1 MTWITGNIRSIALN
15 LIWWFDFRAMSRQ
28 FSCPC
33 SNPILELTLELAI
46 IRFIS
51 LYIAVY
57 IYNYNFEYIRVH
69 TQIYIYTHIVY
80 IYAHIVYIYIY
91 THTLIFLCWSLVQ
104 FYLQKAVSPLPL
116 KHRAEVWLSELWSL
130 GHGWLFSA
138 FLRWSILHPLTTLPF
153 CFELYTAG
161 LLWP

>member
-1 MTWITGNIRSIALN
+1 MTWITGNIRSMALN
-15 LIWWFDFRAMSRQ
+15 LIWWFDFRAMSHQ

-46 IRFIS
+46 MRFIS

-57 IYNYNFEYIRVH
+57 IYNYIFEYIRVH
-69 TQIYIYTHIVY
+69 TN
-80 IYAHIVYIYIY
+80 IYIY

-116 KHRAEVWLSELWSL
+116 KHRTEVWLSELWSL

-153 CFELYTAG
+153 CFELYTAD